1 MAGKTDFKALMLA
14 RGEKFL
20 LLGAIAI
27 AGLLLVWGVL
37 SAFNRTDPAVGKKE
51 LDSKS
56 QQVKS
61 RMNNDELPP
70 AKPVG
75 PLPQYTNIPAEPFQV
90 AQTVPF
96 EPTVWPDRLRQM
108 PVALPPVESQI
119 DLFLASVRKHPRDN
133 FVFDEDGGLL
143 DFDAQWI
150 TKQIDPK
157 VDTKLLSQDLKNLL
171 DTKKK
176 KKPARGGVTSGGG
189 GGGRG
194 AGGGQPGQPGFPGGQ
209 PGGAGGFGEGDGMGG
224 LGGMYP
230 GGMGYQ
236 PGQLAGTRSS
246 EDVVEW
252 KKYSTVME
260 SGKAAV
266 PAYGVFPVRM
276 AVVQL
281 SYPLE
286 AQLKEIQRAL
296 RLRTLQDAIVQ
307 SSPQNLLAT
316 DPVSGKIVPYSSLYT
331 GTGGGG
337 GVGGVG
343 QPGGAFPGGQ
353 PGGGPVMP
361 GNPLG
366 GGGSPRPGTGMQPP
380 PALGGGGQFGEGTGS
395 GGNVP
400 LTANNIAAP
409 VFAGFTVQ
417 RRVVSADGTAS
428 DWQDFDHA
436 DRWYSEFT
444 LYDAPIKPDVGYL
457 PYFLR
462 LDQGM
467 AAPMPEIAPNWTVS
481 PQLVPGEAQPKDK
494 HYPELVRM
502 PSIVADTEALLK
514 VLKPKTK
521 KDAIKDYTKN
531 PNNPYSFGPRQASGG
546 LGGLGGTGM
555 GEDEGGFG
563 VMGLGG
569 MPPRGSGG
577 GGAVG
582 GGNPN
587 DPNKSPMAVKHM
599 LIRFLDTDLMPGQSY
614 QYQVSVKLRNP
625 NFGKKTEVADEK
637 LAEVEFIP
645 SPFYQCQQTL
655 RVPGE
660 AYIYAGSIKDYE
672 KKVTDMAEQVKK
684 DTPQNKDT
692 GGIAPDRLKK
702 LFEYN
707 EVRDGKRA
715 VVQMQRWLPGISFGG
730 EEERIGAWVQAD
742 MPVAPGEFIGRRTL
756 VELPLWKAAMNKY
769 QLTPPTKKLVT
780 SWPDTVPSPAG
791 RPVDFRTTHML
802 LDYEG
807 GKASAKVDERTVS
820 DEAATELLILR
831 ADGKLEVRKE
841 LTDAKVP
848 ERVTRDKNWKD
859 WIAEVRKQSDT
870 TGTGTPGGFDPGR
883 GAGGPAGTGK

>member
-20 LLGAIAI
+20 LLGAIAV

-37 SAFNRTDPAVGKKE
+37 SAFNKIDPAVGKKE
-51 LDSKS
+51 LDSKA
-56 QQVKS
+56 QAVKAK
-61 RMNNDELPP
+61 MNSDEMPP
-70 AKPVG
+70 AQPPK
-75 PLPQYTNIPAEPFQV
+75 PLPQYTPIAADQFLVDKSN
-90 AQTVPF
+90 PF
-96 EPTVWPDRLRQM
+96 EPTVWPDRLRQT
-108 PVALPPVESQI
+108 PVALPPIESQI

-143 DFDAQWI
+143 DFQGQFI
-150 TKQIDPK
+150 TKQANLQ
-157 VDTKLLSQDLKNLL
+157 VDTKKLAQDFKDLLNPGR
-171 DTKKK
+171 KKK
-176 KKPARGGVTSGGG
+176 TPRGGVTTGQGGAGAGGPRGGG
-189 GGGRG
+189 GGG
-194 AGGGQPGQPGFPGGQ
+194 QMPPPGGS
-209 PGGAGGFGEGDGMGG
+209 GDGFGEGGP
-224 LGGMYP
+224 GGMYP

-236 PGQLAGTRSS
+236 PGQLAGTKSS

-252 KKYSTVME
+252 KKYSEMLE
-260 SGKAAV
+260 SGKLAP

-296 RLRTLQDAIVQ
+296 RLRTLQDAIAQ

-316 DPVSGKIVPYSSLYT
+316 DPVSGRVVPYTSLYT

-337 GVGGVG
+337 GIGG
-343 QPGGAFPGGQ
+343 GGP

-366 GGGSPRPGTGMQPP
+366 GGGVPR
-380 PALGGGGQFGEGTGS
+380 GGLAGGPSGEGTGFSS
-395 GGNVP
+395 GGNTP

-417 RRVVSADGTAS
+417 RRVVQQDGTAS
-428 DWQDFDHA
+428 DWQEFDHA

-444 LYDAPIKPDVGYL
+444 LYDAPIKPDTGYL

-502 PSIVADTEALLK
+502 PSIMADTEALLK

-521 KDAIKDYTKN
+521 KEAIAQYTKN
-531 PNNPYSFGPRQASGG
+531 PNNPYNVGGGRLSGGIGG
-546 LGGLGGTGM
+546 LGMGGM
-555 GEDEGGFG
+555 GMGDDDGGYG
-563 VMGLGG
+563 VMGGG
-569 MPPRGSGG
+569 MGGAPRGPQQPQPG

-582 GGNPN
+582 GNPN
-587 DPNKSPMAVKHM
+587 DPTRSPMAVKHM

-614 QYQVSVKLRNP
+614 QYRVSVKLRNP
-625 NFGKKTEVADEK
+625 NFGKKKEVADEK
-637 LAEVEFIP
+637 QADVEYIP
-645 SPFYQCQQTL
+645 SPYYQCAQTL
-655 RVPGE
+655 KVPGE
-660 AYIYAGSIKDYE
+660 AYIYAGSIKEYE
-672 KKVTDMAEQVKK
+672 KKVTDLAEQVKK
-684 DTPQNKDT
+684 DTPPGKDP
-692 GGIAPDRLKK
+692 GGLAPDRVKK
-702 LFEYN
+702 LFEFT
-707 EVRDGKRA
+707 EVREGKRA
-715 VVQMQRWLPGISFGG
+715 VVLMQRWLQGIAFGG
-730 EEERIGAWVQAD
+730 EEERIGAWVQAE

-756 VELPLWKAAMNKY
+756 VELPLWKAAQNKY
-769 QLTPPTKKLVT
+769 QLTPPNKKLVV
-780 SWPDTVPSPAG
+780 SWPDTVPSPVG
-791 RPVDFRTTHML
+791 RPVDFRTSHML

-807 GKASAKVDERTVS
+807 GKASAKVDDRTVS

-841 LTDAKVP
+841 LTDAKAP
-848 ERVTRDKNWKD
+848 DRMTRDKNWKD
-859 WIAEVRKQSDT
+859 WIAEVRKQSDLN
-870 TGTGTPGGFDPGR
+870 GPATPGGFDPGR
-883 GAGGPAGTGK
+883 GGPGGTGK